1 MIILMGPSASG
12 KTSIGRILEK
22 MYNIEKVVT
31 YTTRDKRYQ
40 EIDGID
46 YHFISKEEFL
56 KLKENNFFFETIEYN
71 NNFYGTSIESLSKNK
86 YMILDIEGYKSY
98 LDKGIDITAFFL
110 KASKASRINRMNLR
124 RDSDENIISR
134 LKLDDSRFDERKLDN
149 HVYII
154 NTDEASLDVIA
165 KEIYDIYTK

>member
-46 YHFISKEEFL
+46 YHFITKEEFL
-56 KLKENNFFFETIEYN
+56 KLKDNDFFFETIEYN
-71 NNFYGTSIESLSKNK
+71 NNFYGTSKESLTQNK

-98 LDKGIDITAFFL
+98 INKGIDITAFFL
-110 KASKASRINRMNLR
+110 KASKDARINRMNLR
-124 RDSDENIISR
+124 KDSKENIIDR
-134 LKLDDSRFDERKLDN
+134 LKLDDTRFDENKLDN
-149 HVYII
+149 KVYII
-154 NTDEASLDVIA
+154 DTDLLGLDVIA

>member
-22 MYNIEKVVT
+22 MFNIEKVVT

-46 YHFISKEEFL
+46 YHFITKEEFL
-56 KLKENNFFFETIEYN
+56 KLKKEDFFFETIEYN
-71 NNFYGTSIESLSKNK
+71 NNFYGTSRESLSKNK

-98 LDKGIDITAFFL
+98 LDKKIDLTAFFL
-110 KASKASRINRMNLR
+110 KASKNARINRMNLR
-124 RDSDENIISR
+124 KDSKENIISR
-134 LKLDDSRFDERKLDN
+134 LELDDTRFDEAKLDSN
-149 HVYII
+149 VYII
-154 NTDEASLDVIA
+154 DTDQATLDVIA
-165 KEIYDIYTK
+165 KKIYDIYTK